1 MATSKRSTCPLRG
14 RAQPRRPARI
24 QGEQSTVLVMPLSPA
39 HRKLLTILCLGA
51 HSDDIEFGCGGTI
64 LMSSECAPRQRIVR
78 LFPFAGD
85 KGIPSTVECSPWI
98 LAGRLGWALPRS
110 GHVL

>member
-1 MATSKRSTCPLRG
+1 
-14 RAQPRRPARI
+14 
-24 QGEQSTVLVMPLSPA
+24 
-39 HRKLLTILCLGA
+39 
-51 HSDDIEFGCGGTI
+51 
-64 LMSSECAPRQRIVR
+64 MSSECAPRQRIVR

-110 GHVL
+110 GHVLLLLVAIYLPDFPRCLAGIVEVIQRLFVLERIHGGEEPIVGISYELLLLD